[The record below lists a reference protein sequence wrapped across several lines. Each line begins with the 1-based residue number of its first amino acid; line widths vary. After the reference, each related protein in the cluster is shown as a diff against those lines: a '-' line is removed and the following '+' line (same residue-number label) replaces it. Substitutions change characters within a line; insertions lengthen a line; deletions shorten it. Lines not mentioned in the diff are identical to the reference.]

1 MNICQMRTL
10 RSSLASAGRLKK
22 QDKKKPVKDSKTFVI
37 ALADFQ
43 IGKEGTEEAIERFI
57 DYIPKIKAQIK
68 QFQKVEPLRAGI
80 VCRIRGS

>member
-1 MNICQMRTL
+1 MPDEDFKKL
-10 RSSLASAGRLKK
+10 LASAGRLKK

-57 DYIPKIKAQIK
+57 DYIPKIKAQVK
-68 QFQKVEPLRAGI
+68 QIQKVEPLEQVLFDG
-80 VCRIRGS
+80 